1 MTGPATE
8 CVSIHQ
14 GVDGVMGG
22 GDRNR
27 TDSPEGAE
35 AWEEA
40 GARKRGQA

>member
-1 MTGPATE
+1 MTGPATKL
-8 CVSIHQ
+8 VSIHL

-22 GDRNR
+22 GDRDR

-40 GARKRGQA
+40 GEGKRG